1 MRISKEVKVGLFMT
15 FSIVLL
21 YLGFN
26 YLKGIDFFS
35 KTTKYYAVYNNVAGL
50 AVSNPV
56 FVNGFAVGRVS
67 DIKILQDRGNQVII
81 EIDINS
87 QIRLGD
93 STKSVL
99 KSDLLGSKS
108 IELYIG
114 RISKVLEPSDTL
126 IAELDK
132 GIAEIFAESAQPVA
146 NNLESTIKK
155 INAIL
160 DNLTGNSD
168 KLNQLMIGFYETPI
182 LVNETIKNTNR
193 NIDELSASVRGTTDR
208 LNSTLSSTE
217 PIIQNLKITTDS
229 IKQLE
234 LRKTLLQMQ
243 TTITTLNATLEG
255 FQRTEG
261 TIGKLLNEDSLYMNI
276 NETMLS
282 LDELINHMNSNPK
295 HFFAPLGKSSKRIQR
310 NLRKEEEQAAGNN

>member
-1 MRISKEVKVGLFMT
+1 VRISKEVKVGLFMT

-21 YLGFN
+21 YFGFN

-35 KTTKYYAVYNNVAGL
+35 KTSKYYAVYNNVAGL

-114 RISKVLEPSDTL
+114 RISKVLLPGDTL

-182 LVNETIKNTNR
+182 LVNETIRNTNR
-193 NIDELSASVRGTTDR
+193 NIDALSASVRGTTDR

-234 LRKTLLQMQ
+234 LRKTLLQIQ

-295 HFFAPLGKSSKRIQR
+295 HFFAPFGKSSKRIQR

>member
-1 MRISKEVKVGLFMT
+1 VKISKEVKVGLFMT
-15 FSIVLL
+15 FTIVLL

-26 YLKGIDFFS
+26 YLKGIDFLS
-35 KTTKYYAVYNNVAGL
+35 KTSKYFAVYNNVAGL

-56 FVNGFAVGRVS
+56 FVNGYAVGRVS
-67 DIKILQDRGNQVII
+67 NIQILQDRGNKVLV

-87 QIRLGD
+87 QVRLGD
-93 STKSVL
+93 STKAVL

-114 RISKVLEPSDTL
+114 NIYQILLPGDTL

-168 KLNQLMIGFYETPI
+168 KLNQLMIGFSETPI
-182 LVNETIKNTNR
+182 LVNETIRNTNKS
-193 NIDELSASVRGTTDR
+193 IDELKTSVQSTTER
-208 LNSTLSSTE
+208 LNTTLRSTD

-234 LRKTLLQMQ
+234 LRKTLLQIQ
-243 TTITTLNATLEG
+243 QSIANLNVTLEG
-255 FQRTEG
+255 FQRTDG
-261 TIGKLLNEDSLYMNI
+261 TLGRLMNEDSLYMNI
-276 NETMLS
+276 NETLLS
-282 LDELINHMNSNPK
+282 LDDLINHMNNNPK
-295 HFFAPLGKSSKRIQR
+295 HFFAPLGKSTKRIQR
-310 NLRKEEEQAAGNN
+310 DLRKEEERSAGSN

>member
-1 MRISKEVKVGLFMT
+1 VRISKEVKVGLFMT

-21 YLGFN
+21 YFGFN

-35 KTTKYYAVYNNVAGL
+35 KTSKYYAVYNNVAGL

-114 RISKVLEPSDTL
+114 RISKVLLPGDTL

-182 LVNETIKNTNR
+182 LVNETIRNTNR
-193 NIDELSASVRGTTDR
+193 NIDALSASVRGTTDR
-208 LNSTLSSTE
+208 LNNTLSSTE
-217 PIIQNLKITTDS
+217 PIIRNLKITTDS

-234 LRKTLLQMQ
+234 LRKTLLQIQ
-243 TTITTLNATLEG
+243 ETISTLNETIEG

-261 TIGKLLNEDSLYMNI
+261 TLGKLMNEDSLYVNI

-282 LDELINHMNSNPK
+282 LDDLINHMNSNPK
-295 HFFAPLGKSSKRIQR
+295 HFFAPFGKSSKRIQR

>member
-1 MRISKEVKVGLFMT
+1 VKISKEVKVGLFMT
-15 FSIVLL
+15 FTIVLL

-35 KTTKYYAVYNNVAGL
+35 KTSKYFAVYNNVAGL

-56 FVNGFAVGRVS
+56 FVNGYAVGRVS
-67 DIKILQDRGNQVII
+67 NIEILQDKGNKVLV

-87 QIRLGD
+87 QVRLGD
-93 STKSVL
+93 STKAVL

-114 RISKVLEPSDTL
+114 NIYQVLLPGDTL

-168 KLNQLMIGFYETPI
+168 KLNQLMIGFSETPL
-182 LVNETIKNTNR
+182 LVNQTIRNTNKSM
-193 NIDELSASVRGTTDR
+193 DELTVSVKSTTDR
-208 LNSTLSSTE
+208 LNTTLRSTD

-234 LRKTLLQMQ
+234 LRKTLLQIQ
-243 TTITTLNATLEG
+243 QSIANLNMTLEG
-255 FQRTEG
+255 FQRTDG
-261 TIGKLLNEDSLYMNI
+261 TLGRLMNEDSLYMNI
-276 NETMLS
+276 NETLLS
-282 LDELINHMNSNPK
+282 LDDLINHMNNNPK
-295 HFFAPLGKSSKRIQR
+295 HFFAPLGKSTKRIQR
-310 NLRKEEEQAAGNN
+310 DLRKEEERSAGSN